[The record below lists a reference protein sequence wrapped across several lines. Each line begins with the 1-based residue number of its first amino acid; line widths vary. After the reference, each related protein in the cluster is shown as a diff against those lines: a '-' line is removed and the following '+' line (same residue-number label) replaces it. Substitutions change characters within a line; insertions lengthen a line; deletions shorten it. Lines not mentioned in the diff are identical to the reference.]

1 VEPTEVV
8 EAFLAALEAT
18 DIDGA
23 LALVDPAIVY
33 QNVPLPPARGLAAF
47 EKQMR
52 YLETFFTGFEA
63 QIHHIAAEGGTV
75 LTERTDALA
84 RGPVRAAFWVDGTF
98 EVVDGRIT
106 VWRDRFDWVT
116 VIGATLAALARAAF
130 GALTRKA
137 DG

>member
-1 VEPTEVV
+1 VV

-63 QIHHIAAEGGTV
+63 EIHHIAAEGGTV
-75 LTERTDALA
+75 LTERTDVLA

-116 VIGATLAALARAAF
+116 VIGATLAALGRAAL
-130 GALTRKA
+130 GAVLRKA
-137 DG
+137 DR